1 MKAGLQEAEVVAV
14 RLYTGPMYLWYNA
27 ALRGFPPAL
36 HARLEGNRYETT
48 IFCIISGII
57 KLSRLTEVP
66 ADRRLYRGLGG
77 IVLPDAFWGS
87 KDGFRGGVETGLM
100 STTTDRRV
108 AMQYSGKDGKRS
120 TVFEIL
126 AGRVDIGADLSWVSQ
141 YPGEKEVPLPSS
153 SYTCVCMS

>member
-1 MKAGLQEAEVVAV
+1 
-14 RLYTGPMYLWYNA
+14 MYLWYNA
-27 ALRGFPPAL
+27 ALRGFPAEL
-36 HARLEGNRYETT
+36 HAKLEGNRYETT

-57 KLSRLTEVP
+57 KLARLTEVP
-66 ADRRLYRGLGG
+66 VDRRLYRGLGG
-77 IVLPDAFWGS
+77 MVLPDAFWGS

-141 YPGEKEVPLPSS
+141 YPGEKEVPLTSS
-153 SYTCVCMS
+153 SCTCICMC